1 MNKEPK
7 IISLLLFLGVIFLVQ
22 ACKKDEEAEGIDK
35 ELLDLAS
42 STTGFKWYK
51 NSAAFLSKSSAS
63 AHPFSYLRTRYNA
76 TATVAL
82 DSSGKVID
90 STLFPEGSLVVKEL
104 SNSIGGLDR
113 YAILLKRSGSP
124 HADAQGWVWGYINK
138 DKSVAESATKKGASC
153 TGCHSQP
160 GNIDYMLMNLA
171 HP

>member
-1 MNKEPK
+1 MKRPVF
-7 IISLLLFLGVIFLVQ
+7 ILHALLLLSSIFLVNG
-22 ACKKDEEAEGIDK
+22 CKKDEEADGIDK

-42 STTGFKWYK
+42 STSGFTWYK
-51 NSAAFLSKSSAS
+51 NSASFLPKSSAS

-76 TATVAL
+76 IASVAL

-113 YAILLKRSGSP
+113 YAILLKRTGNP
-124 HADAQGWVWGYINK
+124 NADSKGWVWGYINK
-138 DKSVAESATKKGASC
+138 DKSVAEPASKKGASC
-153 TGCHSQP
+153 SGCHSQT
-160 GNIDYMLMNLA
+160 GNIDYMLMNIA

>member
-1 MNKEPK
+1 MKKLFFIPHVLFF
-7 IISLLLFLGVIFLVQ
+7 ISITFLVT

-42 STTGFKWYK
+42 STSGFTWYK
-51 NSAAFLSKSSAS
+51 NSASFLPKSSAS

-76 TATVAL
+76 IASAAL
-82 DSSGKVID
+82 DSNGKVID

-113 YAILLKRSGSP
+113 YAILLKRTGSP
-124 HADAQGWVWGYINK
+124 HADSKGWVWGYINK
-138 DKSVAESATKKGASC
+138 DKSVAEPASKKGASC
-153 TGCHSQP
+153 SGCHAQT
-160 GNIDYMLMNLA
+160 GNIDYMLMNIA